1 MNLTLDLHGVKHK
14 DVFTHVDKFIGE
26 HILLGNPQVHIII
39 GHSDKMKELVNE
51 VLGDY
56 GLDSKPGIFDATILN
71 IKLL

>member
-26 HILLGNPQVHIII
+26 HLLLGHLQVHIIT

-56 GLDSKPGIFDATILN
+56 GLESKPGFFDDTTLTIRLV
-71 IKLL
+71 

>member
-14 DVFTHVDKFIGE
+14 DVFICVDKFIGE
-26 HILLGNPQVHIII
+26 HILIGNPEVHIIT

-56 GLDSKPGIFDATILN
+56 GLDGKPGFVDDTILH
-71 IKLL
+71 IKLV

>member
-26 HILLGNPQVHIII
+26 HLLRGHLQVQIIT
-39 GHSDKMKELVNE
+39 GHSDKMKKLVNE

-56 GLDSKPGIFDATILN
+56 GFRE
-71 IKLL
+71 

>member
-26 HILLGNPQVHIII
+26 HILLGHPQVHIVT
-39 GHSDKMKELVNE
+39 GHSDKMKKLVKE

-56 GLDSKPGIFDATILN
+56 GLDSETGFFDTHTLHV
-71 IKLL
+71 KLL

>member
-26 HILLGNPQVHIII
+26 HILLGNPQVHIIT

-56 GLDSKPGIFDATILN
+56 GLDSKPGIFDAYYLN
-71 IKLL
+71 IKLV

>member
-26 HILLGNPQVHIII
+26 HLLLGNPQVHIIT
-39 GHSDKMKELVNE
+39 GHSDKMKELVKE

-56 GLDSKPGIFDATILN
+56 GLEGKPGFFDDTTLN
-71 IKLL
+71 VGLV